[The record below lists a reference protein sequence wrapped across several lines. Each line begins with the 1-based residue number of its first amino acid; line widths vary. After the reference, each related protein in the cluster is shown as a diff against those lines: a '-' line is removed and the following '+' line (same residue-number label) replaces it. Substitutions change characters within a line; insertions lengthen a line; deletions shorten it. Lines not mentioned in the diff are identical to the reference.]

1 MQLVSAWAIF
11 LSLALGLAQ
20 DVYRCQISADQGG
33 LVYTPNIPDAHFTEE
48 SAAQASASVISPTLV
63 KASNRVTYFFTLPPL
78 SPERNCNGTVMAIQ
92 FCYHAELNNNEFG
105 VLRDIFEFLVTD
117 RRDQLITINSRFH
130 VEAASS
136 ATNCV
141 VGSKSGMNTP
151 HDCCTLF
158 HPPNELLI
166 PTSSF
171 TFGIRIL
178 SDMDFTPFIFD
189 HRVQEFRAEQFQ
201 TAATGDSFTLGN
213 SLTDRSLFLLRFLL
227 GTCTAKSGL

>member
-1 MQLVSAWAIF
+1 MYQ
-11 LSLALGLAQ
+11 
-20 DVYRCQISADQGG
+20 CQISADQGG

-48 SAAQASASVISPTLV
+48 SAAQASAGVIPTLE
-63 KASNRVTYFFTLPPL
+63 KASNGVTYFFTLPPL
-78 SPERNCNGTVMAIQ
+78 SPERNCSGTVMAIQ
-92 FCYHAELNNNEFG
+92 FCYHAELKTNEFG

-141 VGSKSGMNTP
+141 VGRSRMGINTP
-151 HDCCTLF
+151 HDCCTLYE
-158 HPPNELLI
+158 PPNELLI

-178 SDMDFTPFIFD
+178 NDMNFTPYVFGP
-189 HRVQEFRAEQFQ
+189 RVQEFHAEQFQ
-201 TAATGDSFTLGN
+201 TAATGDSFHLSN
-213 SLTDRSLFLLRFLL
+213 SLTDRALFLLRFLL
-227 GTCTAKSGL
+227 GMCTAKSYNKSL